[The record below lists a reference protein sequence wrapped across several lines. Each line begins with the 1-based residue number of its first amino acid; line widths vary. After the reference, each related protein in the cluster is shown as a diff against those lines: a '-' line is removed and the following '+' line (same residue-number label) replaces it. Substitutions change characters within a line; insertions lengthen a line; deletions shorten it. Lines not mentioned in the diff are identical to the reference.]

1 MSSPVMRDH
10 ARPSKAALLAGRH
23 NSFRNVLDVDLNHVA
38 LALATGLIVGYVLW
52 HQPPAAPKHPSP
64 YYQRFEFE
72 VPR

>member
-23 NSFRNVLDVDLNHVA
+23 NTFRNVLDVNLNHIAVA
-38 LALATGLIVGYVLW
+38 VAATLIVGYVLW